1 MLKNLNIW
9 FLSSLLVSLGV
20 LIPIVTVFFSFF
32 EETSN
37 YYQILKDTF
46 LFEYIFNSFILLICV
61 LALTFIIGTTCA
73 YLVSFYKFPFSN
85 FFKWSLIL
93 GFAVPPYIYAY
104 SLTAFFENYGTA
116 FTILINLFGEGE
128 YNKYIPKF
136 DGLLGAVLS
145 LSFSLF
151 AYVYILSRASFL
163 YQSQNLIDLGRSLG
177 FSKFKS
183 LYSLIL
189 PAARPAIVAGLSLVA
204 METLAEFGAVD
215 FFSINTLTTGIYN
228 SWITFDDLAFS
239 NRLSFFLLIFIFACF
254 IIENFSRRNAKY
266 HFNSRGGFK
275 HKEKITL
282 TGKKSFFAFLFCF
295 IIENYSRK
303 KAKYH
308 FNSRGGFK
316 QKEKIKLSGKKSF
329 FAFLFCFII
338 FFLSF
343 LFPLSQMLY
352 WTIKFP
358 ENLFDIDIISLT
370 LNTIYL
376 VILSSI
382 VLILFSLLS
391 NYGNRVS
398 RNKILNFLSTIS
410 ISGYAIPGV
419 ILAVAFI
426 TFIAWFDDNV
436 VKSLGFLSIK
446 KIFIGSILGLVL
458 VYFVR
463 FYSLAFNGIKSGYEK
478 INISVDESSYLLGY
492 SKKKTFLNIHI
503 PFLRNSLLFVA
514 ILISLEIIREL
525 PITLILRPFNFETFA
540 TTAYISASE
549 DLLEAAAVP
558 SLFLILI
565 ATLFIM
571 FTSKYILRENER

>member
-1 MLKNLNIW
+1 MRINFWYI
-9 FLSSLLVSLGV
+9 SSLFISIFVI
-20 LIPIVTVFFSFF
+20 IPILTVFLSFF
-32 EETSN
+32 ESTSN
-37 YYQILKDTF
+37 YYEILKDTF
-46 LFEYIFNSFILLICV
+46 LFEYISNSIILLISV
-61 LALTFIIGTTCA
+61 LLLTFLIGTGTA
-73 YLVSFYKFPFSN
+73 YLVSFYEFPLSN

-93 GFAVPPYIYAY
+93 SFAVPPYIYAY

-116 FTILINLFGEGE
+116 YSILKNLFGDKN
-128 YNKYIPKF
+128 YNLYIPKF
-136 DGLLGAVLS
+136 DGMIGVILS

-151 AYVYILSRASFL
+151 AYVYILARASFL
-163 YQSQNLIDLGRSLG
+163 YQSQNFIDLGKNLG
-177 FSKFKS
+177 FTNFKT
-183 LYSLIL
+183 LYSIIL

-228 SWITFDDLAFS
+228 SWITFDDLAFA
-239 NRLSFFLLIFIFACF
+239 NQLSFFLLLFIFALF
-254 IIENFSRRNAKY
+254 ILENLSRN
-266 HFNSRGGFK
+266 
-275 HKEKITL
+275 
-282 TGKKSFFAFLFCF
+282 
-295 IIENYSRK
+295 

-308 FNSRGGFK
+308 FNAKGGFK
-316 QKEKIKLSGKKSF
+316 QKQKLQIKGTKSIA
-329 FAFLFCFII
+329 AFLFCFLV

-358 ENLFDIDIISLT
+358 ENLFDLQIINLLSNT
-370 LNTIYL
+370 LYL
-376 VILSSI
+376 VILSSF
-382 VLILFSLLS
+382 VLIMFSLIS
-391 NYGNRVS
+391 NYGNRVTK
-398 RNKILNFLSTIS
+398 NKTLNILSTLS

-426 TFIAWFDDNV
+426 TFIAWFDESV
-436 VKSLGFLSIK
+436 VKNLGLFSIK

-492 SKKKTFLNIHI
+492 SKRKTFMNIHI
-503 PFLRNSLLFVA
+503 PFLRNSLLFVC

-565 ATLFIM
+565 ATSFIIV
-571 FTSKYILRENER
+571 TSKYILRDNNE

>member
-1 MLKNLNIW
+1 MFKNLNIW
-9 FLSSLLVSLGV
+9 FLSSFLVSIGV
-20 LIPIVTVFFSFF
+20 LIPIITVFFSFF

-37 YYQILKDTF
+37 YYDILKDTF
-46 LFEYIFNSFILLICV
+46 LFEYIFNSITLLISV
-61 LALTFIIGTTCA
+61 LILTFLIGTTCA
-73 YLVSFYKFPFSN
+73 YLVSFYEFPFSN
-85 FFKWSLIL
+85 FFKWALIL
-93 GFAVPPYIYAY
+93 SFAVPPYIYAY

-116 FTILINLFGEGE
+116 FTILTNLFGEGE
-128 YNKYIPKF
+128 YNKNIPKF
-136 DGLLGAVLS
+136 DGLFGAVLS

-163 YQSQNLIDLGRSLG
+163 YQSQNLIELGRSLG
-177 FSKFKS
+177 FTKFKS

-228 SWITFDDLAFS
+228 SWISFDDLAFS
-239 NRLSFFLLIFIFACF
+239 NRLSFFLLLFIFALF
-254 IIENFSRRNAKY
+254 VLENLSRN
-266 HFNSRGGFK
+266 
-275 HKEKITL
+275 
-282 TGKKSFFAFLFCF
+282 
-295 IIENYSRK
+295 

-308 FNSRGGFK
+308 FNTKGGFK
-316 QKEKIKLSGKKSF
+316 PKEKINLSGKKSF
-329 FAFLFCFII
+329 FAFTFCFLI

-343 LFPLSQMLY
+343 LFPLLQMLY

-358 ENLFDIDIISLT
+358 DNLYDLDIINLT
-370 LNTIYL
+370 LNTVYL
-376 VILSSI
+376 LILSSFT
-382 VLILFSLLS
+382 LIIFSLVS

-398 RNKILNFLSTIS
+398 KNKILNILSTLS

-426 TFIAWFDDNV
+426 TFVAWFDENI

-446 KIFIGSILGLVL
+446 KFFIGSILGLVL

-478 INISVDESSYLLGY
+478 INISVDESAYLLGY
-492 SKKKTFLNIHI
+492 SKQKTFMNIHI
-503 PFLRNSLLFVA
+503 PFLRNSLLFVV

-571 FTSKYILRENER
+571 FTSKYILREK

>member
-1 MLKNLNIW
+1 MFKNINAW
-9 FLSSLLVSLGV
+9 VLSSLLVSIGV

-37 YYQILKDTF
+37 YYQVLKDTF
-46 LFEYIFNSFILLICV
+46 LLEYIFNSIVLLICV
-61 LALTFIIGTTCA
+61 LVLTFLIGTTCA
-73 YLVSFYKFPFSN
+73 YLVSFYKFPLSE

-93 GFAVPPYIYAY
+93 SFAVPPYIYAF

-116 FTILINLFGEGE
+116 FTILTNLFGEGT
-128 YNKYIPKF
+128 YNKHIPKF
-136 DGLLGAVLS
+136 DGVLGAILS
-145 LSFSLF
+145 MSFSLY

-163 YQSQNLIDLGRSLG
+163 YQSQNLIDLGKSLG
-177 FSKFKS
+177 FSKFKA
-183 LYSLIL
+183 LYSLII

-239 NRLSFFLLIFIFACF
+239 NRLSFFLLIFIFSLF
-254 IIENFSRRNAKY
+254 VIENLSRKRAKY
-266 HFNSRGGFK
+266 HFNTK
-275 HKEKITL
+275 
-282 TGKKSFFAFLFCF
+282 
-295 IIENYSRK
+295 
-303 KAKYH
+303 
-308 FNSRGGFK
+308 GGFK
-316 QKEKIKLSGKKSF
+316 QKEKIKLSGKKAY
-329 FAFLFCFII
+329 FAFTFCFLV

-358 ENLFDIDIISLT
+358 ENLFDIDLITLT
-370 LNTIYL
+370 LNTVYL
-376 VILSSI
+376 VVLSSF
-382 VLILFSLLS
+382 VLIVFSLIS

-398 RNKILNFLSTIS
+398 KNKFLNFLSTIS

-436 VKSLGFLSIK
+436 VKALGFLSIK
-446 KIFIGSILGLVL
+446 KIFIGSVLGLVL

-463 FYSLAFNGIKSGYEK
+463 FYSLAFNGIKSSYEK
-478 INISVDESSYLLGY
+478 INIAVDESSYLLGY
-492 SKKKTFLNIHI
+492 SKQKTFMNIHI
-503 PFLRNSLLFVA
+503 PILRNSLLFVI
-514 ILISLEIIREL
+514 ILVSLEIIREL

-565 ATLFIM
+565 ATIFIM
-571 FTSKYILRENER
+571 LTSKYILRQK

>member
-1 MLKNLNIW
+1 MFKNLNVW
-9 FLSSLLVSLGV
+9 FLSSFLVSIGV
-20 LIPIVTVFFSFF
+20 LIPIITVFFSFF

-37 YYQILKDTF
+37 YYDILKDTF
-46 LFEYIFNSFILLICV
+46 LFEYIFNSITLLISV
-61 LALTFIIGTTCA
+61 LILTFLIGTTCA
-73 YLVSFYKFPFSN
+73 YLVSFYEFPFSN
-85 FFKWSLIL
+85 FFKWALIL
-93 GFAVPPYIYAY
+93 SFAVPPYIYAY

-116 FTILINLFGEGE
+116 FTILTNLFGEGE
-128 YNKYIPKF
+128 YNKNIPKF
-136 DGLLGAVLS
+136 DGLFGAVLS

-163 YQSQNLIDLGRSLG
+163 YQSQNLIELGRSLG
-177 FSKFKS
+177 FTKFKS

-228 SWITFDDLAFS
+228 SWISFDDLAFS
-239 NRLSFFLLIFIFACF
+239 NRLSFFLLLFIFALF
-254 IIENFSRRNAKY
+254 VLENFSRN
-266 HFNSRGGFK
+266 
-275 HKEKITL
+275 
-282 TGKKSFFAFLFCF
+282 
-295 IIENYSRK
+295 

-308 FNSRGGFK
+308 FNTKGGFK
-316 QKEKIKLSGKKSF
+316 PKEKINLSGKKSF
-329 FAFLFCFII
+329 FAFTFCFLI

-343 LFPLSQMLY
+343 LFPLLQMLY

-358 ENLFDIDIISLT
+358 DNLYDLDIINLT
-370 LNTIYL
+370 LNTVYL
-376 VILSSI
+376 LILSSFT
-382 VLILFSLLS
+382 LIIFSLVS

-398 RNKILNFLSTIS
+398 KNKILNILSTLS

-426 TFIAWFDDNV
+426 TFVAWFDENI

-446 KIFIGSILGLVL
+446 KFFIGSILGLVL

-478 INISVDESSYLLGY
+478 INISVDESAYLLGY
-492 SKKKTFLNIHI
+492 SKQKTFMNIHV
-503 PFLRNSLLFVA
+503 PFLRNSLLFVV

-571 FTSKYILRENER
+571 FTSKYILREK

>member
-1 MLKNLNIW
+1 MRINFWYI
-9 FLSSLLVSLGV
+9 SSLFISIFVI
-20 LIPIVTVFFSFF
+20 IPILTVFLSFF
-32 EETSN
+32 ESTSN
-37 YYQILKDTF
+37 YYEILKDTF
-46 LFEYIFNSFILLICV
+46 LLEYISNSIILLISV
-61 LALTFIIGTTCA
+61 LLLTFLIGTGTA
-73 YLVSFYKFPFSN
+73 YLVSFYEFPLSN
-85 FFKWSLIL
+85 FFKWALIHS
-93 GFAVPPYIYAY
+93 FAVPPYIYAY

-116 FTILINLFGEGE
+116 YSILKNLFGDKN
-128 YNKYIPKF
+128 YNLYIPKF
-136 DGLLGAVLS
+136 DGMFGVILS

-151 AYVYILSRASFL
+151 AYVYILARASFL
-163 YQSQNLIDLGRSLG
+163 YQSQNFIDLGKNLG
-177 FSKFKS
+177 FTNFKT
-183 LYSLIL
+183 LYSVIL

-228 SWITFDDLAFS
+228 SWITFDDLAFA
-239 NRLSFFLLIFIFACF
+239 NQLSFFLLLFIFALF
-254 IIENFSRRNAKY
+254 ILENLSRN
-266 HFNSRGGFK
+266 
-275 HKEKITL
+275 
-282 TGKKSFFAFLFCF
+282 
-295 IIENYSRK
+295 

-308 FNSRGGFK
+308 FNSKGGFK
-316 QKEKIKLSGKKSF
+316 QKQKSQLKGTKSTA
-329 FAFLFCFII
+329 AFLFCFLI

-358 ENLFDIDIISLT
+358 ENLFDLQIINLLSNT
-370 LNTIYL
+370 LYL
-376 VILSSI
+376 VILSSF
-382 VLILFSLLS
+382 VLIMFSLIS
-391 NYGNRVS
+391 NYGNRVTK
-398 RNKILNFLSTIS
+398 NKTLNILSTLS

-426 TFIAWFDDNV
+426 TFIAWFDESV
-436 VKSLGFLSIK
+436 VKNLGLFSIK

-492 SKKKTFLNIHI
+492 SKRKTFMNIHI
-503 PFLRNSLLFVA
+503 PFLRNSLLFVC

-565 ATLFIM
+565 ATSFIII
-571 FTSKYILRENER
+571 TSKYILRDNNE

>member
-1 MLKNLNIW
+1 MRINFWYI
-9 FLSSLLVSLGV
+9 SSFFISIFVI
-20 LIPIVTVFFSFF
+20 IPILTVFSSFF
-32 EETSN
+32 ETTSN

-46 LFEYIFNSFILLICV
+46 LLEYIFNSIVLLLCV
-61 LALTFIIGTTCA
+61 LILTFLIGTGSA
-73 YLVSFYKFPFSN
+73 YLVSFYEFPFSN
-85 FFKWSLIL
+85 FFKWALIL
-93 GFAVPPYIYAY
+93 SFAVPPYIYAY

-116 FTILINLFGEGE
+116 YSILKNLFGDGN
-128 YNKYIPKF
+128 YNRHIPKF
-136 DGLLGAVLS
+136 DGMIGVILS

-151 AYVYILSRASFL
+151 AYVYILTRASFL
-163 YQSQNLIDLGRSLG
+163 YQSQNFIDLGKNLG
-177 FSKFKS
+177 FTKFKM
-183 LYSLIL
+183 LYSIIL

-228 SWITFDDLAFS
+228 SWITFDDLAFA
-239 NRLSFFLLIFIFACF
+239 NQLSFFLLLFIFALF
-254 IIENFSRRNAKY
+254 ILENLSRNKAKY
-266 HFNSRGGFK
+266 HFNTRGGFRQK
-275 HKEKITL
+275 QKLKL
-282 TGKKSFFAFLFCF
+282 NGKKSLFAFLFCF
-295 IIENYSRK
+295 
-303 KAKYH
+303 
-308 FNSRGGFK
+308 
-316 QKEKIKLSGKKSF
+316 LV
-329 FAFLFCFII
+329 

-358 ENLFDIDIISLT
+358 ENLFDLQIIDLLS
-370 LNTIYL
+370 NTIYL
-376 VILSSI
+376 VVLSSI
-382 VLILFSLLS
+382 ALIIFAFIS
-391 NYGNRVS
+391 NYGNRVTK
-398 RNKILNFLSTIS
+398 NKTLNILSTLS
-410 ISGYAIPGV
+410 ISGYAIPGI

-426 TFIAWFDDNV
+426 TFIAWLDESV
-436 VKSLGFLSIK
+436 VKDLLPFSIK

-492 SKKKTFLNIHI
+492 SKRKTFMNIHI
-503 PFLRNSLLFVA
+503 PFLRNSLLFIF
-514 ILISLEIIREL
+514 ILISLEIVREL

-565 ATLFIM
+565 ATSFIIV
-571 FTSKYILRENER
+571 TSKYILRDNNE

>member
-9 FLSSLLVSLGV
+9 VLSSLIISIGV
-20 LIPIVTVFFSFF
+20 LIPITTVFFSFF

-46 LFEYIFNSFILLICV
+46 LFEYIFNSFVLLVCV
-61 LALTFIIGTTCA
+61 LILTFIIGTTCA
-73 YLVSFYKFPFSN
+73 YLVSFYKFPFSD
-85 FFKWSLIL
+85 FFKWALIL
-93 GFAVPPYIYAY
+93 SFAVPPYIYAY

-116 FTILINLFGEGE
+116 FTILTNLFGEGE
-128 YNKYIPKF
+128 YNKNIPKF

-145 LSFSLF
+145 LSFSLY

-177 FSKFKS
+177 FSKIKS
-183 LYSLIL
+183 LFYLII

-239 NRLSFFLLIFIFACF
+239 NRLSFFLLIFIFTCF
-254 IIENFSRRNAKY
+254 VIENFSRKKARY
-266 HFNSRGGFK
+266 HFNSK
-275 HKEKITL
+275 
-282 TGKKSFFAFLFCF
+282 
-295 IIENYSRK
+295 
-303 KAKYH
+303 
-308 FNSRGGFK
+308 GGFK
-316 QKEKIKLSGKKSF
+316 QKEKIVLTGKHSF
-329 FAFLFCFII
+329 FAFIFCFVI

-358 ENLFDIDIISLT
+358 ENLYDIDLISLT

-376 VILSSI
+376 VVLSSL
-382 VLILFSLLS
+382 VLIIFSLIS

-398 RNKILNFLSTIS
+398 NNKFLNFLSTIS

-426 TFIAWFDDNV
+426 TFVAWFDNNII
-436 VKSLGFLSIK
+436 KTLGFFSIK
-446 KIFIGSILGLVL
+446 KVFIGSVLGLVL

-492 SKKKTFLNIHI
+492 SKKKTFLNIHM
-503 PFLRNSLLFVA
+503 PLLRNSLLFVA
-514 ILISLEIIREL
+514 ILISIEIVREL

-565 ATLFIM
+565 ATIFIM
-571 FTSKYILRENER
+571 FTSKYILREK